1 MQNVDS
7 FMDETVSDLRR
18 RLALLDD
25 GGERRAIEDGIA
37 LLTDYRLS
45 GMDEQLF
52 ERLLAS
58 LRAGRSPVGLSVLKP
73 EAIARELSRRWSAY
87 AGGRSGAALLTT
99 YTGFGVSA
107 GGN

>member
-1 MQNVDS
+1 MRNVDS

-18 RLALLDD
+18 RLTLLDD

-45 GMDEQLF
+45 GMDETLF
-52 ERLLAS
+52 ERLLTS

-87 AGGRSGAALLTT
+87 AGGVGSPALNQGAM
-99 YTGFGVSA
+99 
-107 GGN
+107 